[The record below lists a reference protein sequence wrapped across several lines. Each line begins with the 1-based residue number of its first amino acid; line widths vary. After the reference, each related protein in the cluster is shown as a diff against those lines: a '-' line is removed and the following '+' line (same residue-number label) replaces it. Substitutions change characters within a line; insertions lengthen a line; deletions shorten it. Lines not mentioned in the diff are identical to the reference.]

1 MLDDSY
7 LRFVLALVFVL
18 ALIGLAAWLV
28 RRFGVGGVVVP
39 RGRRRLGLVEVLP
52 LDARRRLVLVRCDD
66 TEHLVLLGTA
76 TETVVQAG
84 IRRTPAAAET
94 AEAAGPAG
102 ADGEDEA

>member
-1 MLDDSY
+1 
-7 LRFVLALVFVL
+7 
-18 ALIGLAAWLV
+18 
-28 RRFGVGGVVVP
+28 
-39 RGRRRLGLVEVLP
+39 
-52 LDARRRLVLVRCDD
+52 VLVRCDD